1 VSRPVIPE
9 LDETMNQKGETRM
22 RLKDKV
28 AVVTGAAAGIGLAC
42 ARRFAAEGAKVVL
55 ADIDAE
61 KGRAAATAIA
71 DTGAE
76 ARFIACDVG
85 DKAEVDALIA
95 GASEAYGGID
105 CAIANAGIVHA
116 CDFLELAEEDFDRV
130 IRVNLKG
137 VFLTGQAAARQM
149 VAQGRG
155 GTIINMSSV
164 NAVMAI
170 PAITPYVAA
179 KGGVNQLTKVMALSL
194 VDKGIRVN
202 AIGPGSI
209 MTEVFKTVVNDKA
222 AMDKILSRTP
232 MGRVGEPDE
241 VASVAVFL
249 ASDDSSY
256 ITGQTIYPD
265 GGRLALN
272 YTVPVAG

>member
-1 VSRPVIPE
+1 
-9 LDETMNQKGETRM
+9 
-22 RLKDKV
+22 
-28 AVVTGAAAGIGLAC
+28 
-42 ARRFAAEGAKVVL
+42 
-55 ADIDAE
+55 
-61 KGRAAATAIA
+61 
-71 DTGAE
+71 
-76 ARFIACDVG
+76 
-85 DKAEVDALIA
+85 
-95 GASEAYGGID
+95 
-105 CAIANAGIVHA
+105 ANAGIVHA

-170 PAITPYVAA
+170 PAITPYVVA

-209 MTEVFKTVVNDKA
+209 ATEVFKTVATDKA
-222 AMDKILSRTP
+222 AMNKILSRTP

-249 ASDDSSY
+249 ASEDSSY

-272 YTVPVAG
+272 YTVPVAE

>member
-1 VSRPVIPE
+1 
-9 LDETMNQKGETRM
+9 M
-22 RLKDKV
+22 RLKGKV

-42 ARRFAAEGAKVVL
+42 AKRFAAEGAKVVL
-55 ADIDAE
+55 SDIDAD
-61 KGRAAATAIA
+61 KGETAAHEIC
-71 DTGAE
+71 DSGAE
-76 ARFIACDVG
+76 ACFIACDVG
-85 DKAEVDALIA
+85 DKAQVEALIA
-95 GASEAYGGID
+95 GAVEAYGGLD

-116 CDFLELAEEDFDRV
+116 CDFLELEEADFDRV

-137 VFLTGQAAARQM
+137 MFLTGQAAARRM

-155 GTIINMSSV
+155 GTIINMPSV

-170 PAITPYVAA
+170 PAITPYVVA
-179 KGGVNQLTKVMALSL
+179 KGGANQLTKVMALSL

-209 MTEVFKTVVNDKA
+209 MTEVFKSVATDKA
-222 AMDKILSRTP
+222 AVHKILSRTP
-232 MGRVGEPDE
+232 MGRVGDPDE

-249 ASDDSSY
+249 ASEDSSY

-272 YTVPVAG
+272 YTVPVSE